1 MSYRRL
7 AWRLSGLALV
17 LVLGA
22 RTGHSAAAPCVSATA
37 ECAEFVTVGNG
48 PSRLQVYR
56 SAPLTVRDDAVTHAL
71 VVIQGAERSAATS
84 FRIAA
89 AAAVL
94 RGRIGSTLVVA
105 PRFAAR
111 VGTACTDELAPNEL
125 NWQCDVQLGDWRSGG
140 AALID
145 ATLSSFDALDALL
158 LRISAPE
165 AFPNLRTVVVAGHSA
180 GGQFVTNYQMTN
192 RVHERL
198 RVSPTYVTAN
208 ASAYAYPDSDR
219 PVAGGLKECP
229 TYADWPFGIV
239 SRVGYAA
246 RLTGGEI
253 TEQAAKRPINYLVG
267 DQDVQ
272 PLDGGFYGS
281 CAAAAQ
287 GATRFARGVFFAR
300 HMTDRH
306 ETGRPAVV
314 VPGCAHSESCMFLSR
329 TGLDALF
336 P

>member
-1 MSYRRL
+1 MPTYHRL
-7 AWRLSGLALV
+7 ACWLTGVA

-22 RTGHSAAAPCVSATA
+22 ATGHSVAASCVSATA
-37 ECAEFVTVGNG
+37 ECTEFVAVRGG
-48 PSRLQVYR
+48 PNRLQVYR
-56 SAPLTVRDDAVTHAL
+56 SAPLTLRDEAVTHAL
-71 VVIQGAERSAATS
+71 IVIHGAERSPATS

-94 RGRIGSTLVVA
+94 RGRIASTLVVA

-111 VGTACTDELAPNEL
+111 VGTACTDDLAVDEL
-125 NWQCDVQLGDWRSGG
+125 NWQCDVQFGDWRSGG
-140 AALID
+140 TAITDSA
-145 ATLSSFDALDALL
+145 LSSFDALDDLL
-158 LRISAPE
+158 LKIETSD
-165 AFPNLRTVVVAGHSA
+165 AFPNLRSVVVAGHSA
-180 GGQFVTNYQMTN
+180 GGQLVTNYQMTN

-208 ASAYAYPDSDR
+208 ASVYAYPDSDR
-219 PVAGGLKECP
+219 PVTVGLKQCQ
-229 TYADWPFGIV
+229 TYASWPFGIL

-246 RLTGGEI
+246 RPSGGEI
-253 TEQAAKRPINYLVG
+253 AEQAARRPITYLVG
-267 DQDVQ
+267 EQDTQ

-287 GATRFARGVFFAR
+287 GATRFARGIFFAR
-300 HMTDRH
+300 HMTDRYK
-306 ETGRPAVV
+306 TGKPAVV

-329 TGLDALF
+329 SGLDALF